1 MFMSINKFR
10 EGRRGSARERRPFET
25 PPLWL
30 WLFLTLLGSSPS
42 LLLFAQDLL
51 DLRGMN
57 LISGHV
63 WGRDFVNVWT
73 GGHLAIEGRAD
84 MIYAL
89 PDYVAYLRNLV
100 GPLDPHYYSYP
111 PSTLFLAAPFGLLP
125 YSAALALWTASGLAV
140 FLWASRPYIRD
151 VPNLPILF
159 AAITPA
165 ALINIWAG
173 HYGFLVGAL
182 WLACF
187 ARIERRPGAA
197 GAFAALLTIKPHLG
211 LLLPPLLLARRKWRT
226 IAVAAAGSLAMLLAS
241 GAVFGFDLWTEYATE
256 MSSFQAS
263 LLERKRSF
271 FLLMPGTF
279 TSVRYGDGS
288 PPVAWF
294 AHVCVAL
301 VAAFVVWRA
310 ERNGA
315 SLTDLAFISA
325 TATFLILPYAFG
337 YDMTVVSLGFALMLF
352 RHWGNLPSWQRA
364 ALIGGYLSPQMS
376 YLGKFVAMPIAPAVL
391 LLGLYAQFRLCTREP
406 QPEGAAA

>member
-10 EGRRGSARERRPFET
+10 DGRRGSARHPRPAGT

-73 GGHLAIEGRAD
+73 GGHLVIEGRAD

-89 PDYVAYLRNLV
+89 PDYVAYQRNLV
-100 GPLDPHYYSYP
+100 GPLDPHDYSYP

-125 YSAALALWTASGLAV
+125 YGAALGLWTVGGLAV
-140 FLWASRPYIRD
+140 FIWASRPYIRD
-151 VPNLPILF
+151 VPNFPILF
-159 AAITPA
+159 AVITPA

-173 HYGFLVGAL
+173 HYGFLIGAL

-187 ARIERRPGAA
+187 ARIERGPGAA

-241 GAVFGFDLWTEYATE
+241 GAVFGFDLWTQYATE

-263 LLERKRSF
+263 LLERKKSF

-279 TSVRYGDGS
+279 TSVRYGGGS
-288 PPVAWF
+288 PPAAWL
-294 AHVCVAL
+294 AHICVAV
-301 VAAFVVWRA
+301 VAAFVLWRA
-310 ERNGA
+310 ERKGA
-315 SLTDLAFISA
+315 SLTNLAFISA

-352 RHWGNLPSWQRA
+352 RHWGSLPSWQRA

-376 YLGKFVAMPIAPAVL
+376 YLGKFVAVPIAPAFL
-391 LLGLYAQFRLCTREP
+391 LAGLYAQLRLCTREP
-406 QPEGAAA
+406 EPEGAAA